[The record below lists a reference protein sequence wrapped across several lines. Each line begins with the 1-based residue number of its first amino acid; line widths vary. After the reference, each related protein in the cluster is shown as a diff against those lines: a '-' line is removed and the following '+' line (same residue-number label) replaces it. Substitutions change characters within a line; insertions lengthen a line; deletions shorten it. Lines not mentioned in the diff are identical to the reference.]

1 MSNITMQQ
9 VQSLFETMQKFHT
22 GDTGYIAKLID
33 GKAWVELHADE
44 LEKFNNKLPS
54 DVERMFLGAL
64 LLAASG
70 FIHIKEI
77 K

>member
-33 GKAWVELHADE
+33 GKA
-44 LEKFNNKLPS
+44 
-54 DVERMFLGAL
+54 
-64 LLAASG
+64 
-70 FIHIKEI
+70 
-77 K
+77 